1 MDTVKASKIMK
12 ALSNQNRLELFLD
25 IARQS
30 DAGFMAG
37 KGCFITD
44 IACSFTIGAPTM
56 SHHLKELVN
65 AGLIVTERQGKFLI
79 ARAVRETLED
89 VRKLFNLE
97 IKTPLQ
103 ANGED
108 HDHQP

>member
-1 MDTVKASKIMK
+1 MDTAKLSKIMK

-30 DAGFMAG
+30 DEGFMAG
-37 KGCFITD
+37 KGCFISA

-65 AGLIVTERQGKFLI
+65 AGLITTEKQGKFLI
-79 ARAVRETLED
+79 ARIVQETLDE
-89 VRKLFNLE
+89 VKGLLNLDF
-97 IKTPLQ
+97 K
-103 ANGED
+103 GEV
-108 HDHQP
+108 

>member
-1 MDTVKASKIMK
+1 LDTEKLAKIMK
-12 ALSNQNRLELFLD
+12 ALSNKNRLDLFID

-30 DAGFMAG
+30 ETGYMAG

-65 AGLIVTERQGKFLI
+65 AGLITTERQGKFLI
-79 ARAVRETLED
+79 ARIVKETLDE
-89 VRKLFNLE
+89 VTGLLNLDF
-97 IKTPLQ
+97 K
-103 ANGED
+103 GEG
-108 HDHQP
+108 

>member
-1 MDTVKASKIMK
+1 MK
-12 ALSNQNRLELFLD
+12 ALSNQNRLELYLD

-30 DAGFMAG
+30 DVGFMAG

-79 ARAVRETLED
+79 ARAVRETLEE
-89 VRKLFNLE
+89 VRTLFNLG
-97 IKTPLQ
+97 IDSLSDTKGT
-103 ANGED
+103 D
-108 HDHQP
+108 HDPQS